1 MAAKDVKFHTHAR
14 DKMLKGVNTLADAV
28 KVTLGPK
35 GRNVVIEKSFGA
47 PRITKDG
54 VTVAKEIE
62 LEDKFENMGAQMV
75 KEVAQR
81 TNDEAGDGT
90 TTATVLAQAI
100 IREGVKSVAA
110 GLNPMDLK
118 RGIDLA
124 TTKVVEAIKAS
135 ARKVEN
141 SDEVA
146 QVGTVSANGEAAI
159 GQMIA
164 DAMQKVGNEGVIT
177 VEENKGLE
185 TETEVVEGMQF
196 DRGYL
201 SPYFVTNSEK
211 MIADLDDCMIL
222 LHEKKLS
229 SLQPM
234 VPLLEQVIQSQK
246 PLLIIAEDVEG
257 EALATLVVNKL
268 RGGLKIAAV
277 KAPGFG
283 DRRKAM
289 LQDIA
294 ILTGGQVISEDL
306 GMKLE
311 NVTMD
316 MLGEAKKVSITKDE
330 TTIVD
335 GHGDKAEIESRV
347 NQIRGQI
354 EETTSDYDRE
364 KLQERV
370 AKLAGGVAVIRVGGM
385 TEIEVKERKDR
396 VDDALNATRAAVQE
410 GVVVGGG
417 VALVHGIQALE
428 GLQGA
433 NSDQNVGISIV
444 RKALEAPLRQIAE
457 NSGVDGSVVAGKI
470 REFGRPQVRLQRP
483 DRGIR
488 RHVQVRRDRPGQGR
502 ADRASGRLVGG
513 RPADHHRG
521 DGGRQAAEG
530 RQRRWRRCRHGR
542 HGRHGRHDVIAP
554 ARCFRGRRP
563 ARAAF
568 SFCGSVIRRSTA
580 FQDAITMNYFS
591 FFRSF
596 TFLLAA
602 STTAHAEGIGLDA
615 TAPTRLPMAA
625 CAAGEASPAARRA
638 GALVS
643 YALLHAGS
651 GLARFGFPFSGAPE
665 GADAKA
671 PGASLWPAGSTDGA
685 AAPLGPAAANCCG
698 GGAETSGGSVCGG
711 RIGRVDAGI
720 DVVDM
725 LENVAAGDVTVS
737 ILRTFD
743 GDALRLETPQGPR
756 LFAIPALYVAG
767 GILRHRDRV
776 SDTELGRI
784 VAFAR

>member
-1 MAAKDVKFHTHAR
+1 MAAKDVKFDTDAR
-14 DKMLKGVNTLADAV
+14 NRMLAGVNILADAV

-35 GRNVVIEKSFGA
+35 GRNVVLDKSFGA

-54 VTVAKEIE
+54 VSVAKEIE

-75 KEVAQR
+75 KEVASR

-90 TTATVLAQAI
+90 TTATVLAQSI
-100 IREGVKSVAA
+100 VKEGLKQVAA

-124 TTKVVEAIKAS
+124 TAKVVEGIKDAS
-135 ARKVEN
+135 REVKDSA
-141 SDEVA
+141 EVA
-146 QVGTVSANGEAAI
+146 QVGTISANGEAEI
-159 GQMIA
+159 GQQIA

-185 TETEVVEGMQF
+185 TETDVVEGMQF

-201 SPYFVTNSEK
+201 SPYFVTNADK

-311 NVTMD
+311 SVTMD
-316 MLGEAKKVSITKDE
+316 MLGTAKKIEITKDE

-335 GHGDKAEIESRV
+335 GAGEKAEIEARV
-347 NQIRGQI
+347 AQIRTQI
-354 EETTSDYDRE
+354 EETSSDYDRE

-385 TEIEVKERKDR
+385 TEVEVKERKDR

-417 VALVHGIQALE
+417 VSLVQAGKALDTLK
-428 GLQGA
+428 GA
-433 NSDQNVGISIV
+433 NADQDAGINIV
-444 RKALEAPLRQIAE
+444 RKAIEAPLRQIAE
-457 NSGVDGSVVAGKI
+457 NAGVDGAVVAGKV
-470 REFGRPQVRLQRP
+470 RE
-483 DRGIR
+483 
-488 RHVQVRRDRPGQGR
+488 
-502 ADRASGRLVGG
+502 SS
-513 RPADHHRG
+513 
-521 DGGRQAAEG
+521 E
-530 RQRRWRRCRHGR
+530 
-542 HGRHGRHDVIAP
+542 
-554 ARCFRGRRP
+554 
-563 ARAAF
+563 AAF
-568 SFCGSVIRRSTA
+568 GFNAQTEEYG
-580 FQDAITMNYFS
+580 DMFS
-591 FFRSF
+591 FGVIDPAKVVR
-596 TFLLAA
+596 TALEDAA
-602 STTAHAEGIGLDA
+602 SVAGLLVTT
-615 TAPTRLPMAA
+615 
-625 CAAGEASPAARRA
+625 EAMVADKPAK
-638 GALVS
+638 
-643 YALLHAGS
+643 
-651 GLARFGFPFSGAPE
+651 E
-665 GADAKA
+665 GAA
-671 PGASLWPAGSTDGA
+671 PG
-685 AAPLGPAAANCCG
+685 G
-698 GGAETSGGSVCGG
+698 GMPDMGGMGG
-711 RIGRVDAGI
+711 
-720 DVVDM
+720 M
-725 LENVAAGDVTVS
+725 M
-737 ILRTFD
+737 
-743 GDALRLETPQGPR
+743 
-756 LFAIPALYVAG
+756 
-767 GILRHRDRV
+767 
-776 SDTELGRI
+776 
-784 VAFAR
+784 